1 MMHDKPSEELM
12 KYYGFDDKKD
22 KKRLSK
28 RKKSLKNKRDNSSPN
43 TDKEQWLNG
52 DGPQTD

>member
-1 MMHDKPSEELM
+1 MHDDKPSEELM

-22 KKRLSK
+22 KKRLNK
-28 RKKSLKNKRDNSSPN
+28 RKKSLKNKRDNILPN
-43 TDKEQWLNG
+43 TDKERWLDG